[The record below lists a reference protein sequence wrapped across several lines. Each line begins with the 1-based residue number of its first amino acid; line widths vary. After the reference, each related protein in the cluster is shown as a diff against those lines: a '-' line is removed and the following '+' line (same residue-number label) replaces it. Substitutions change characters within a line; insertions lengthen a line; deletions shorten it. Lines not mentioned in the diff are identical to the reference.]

1 MDFFLWFWL
10 LDRRFLCDFRPALK
24 NFSFLFLL
32 PIIFYL
38 LIICFNLYCLF
49 PFRKLMETSYLIV
62 GFETIFKMISVVC
75 LSLLITSLYNLSK
88 KQPKNQKNIFV
99 LIFEKI
105 KNDKEENF
113 VYYEDYWMNRTIL
126 LSVNGIMVLLN
137 SIINIGW
144 SIFYVLHRNMF
155 LDLYDWVE
163 KFILFGAYLN
173 IVFCFPVFFVL
184 VSAMIIKVS
193 FVLSAMIC
201 PSCVLSLSGLCC
213 KRNKGFIRTID
224 FSDIQVLEPEYV

>member
-49 PFRKLMETSYLIV
+49 PFRKLMEISYLIV

-75 LSLLITSLYNLSK
+75 LALLITGLYNLSK

-126 LSVNGIMVLLN
+126 LSVNGIMVLLT

-155 LDLYDWVE
+155 LDLYDWIE
-163 KFILFGAYLN
+163 QFILFGAYLN
-173 IVFCFPVFFVL
+173 ILFCFPVLFVL
-184 VSAMIIKVS
+184 ISAMIIKVS
-193 FVLSAMIC
+193 FVLTAMIC

-213 KRNKGFIRTID
+213 KRNKGFTRTID
-224 FSDIQVLEPEYV
+224 FNDIKVLEQKYV

>member
-49 PFRKLMETSYLIV
+49 PFRKLMEISYLIV

-75 LSLLITSLYNLSK
+75 LALLITGLYNLSK

-126 LSVNGIMVLLN
+126 LSINGIIVLLT
-137 SIINIGW
+137 SMINIGY

-173 IVFCFPVFFVL
+173 IVFCFPVLFVL

-193 FVLSAMIC
+193 FVLTAMIC

-213 KRNKGFIRTID
+213 KRNKGFTRTID

>member
-1 MDFFLWFWL
+1 
-10 LDRRFLCDFRPALK
+10 
-24 NFSFLFLL
+24 
-32 PIIFYL
+32 
-38 LIICFNLYCLF
+38 
-49 PFRKLMETSYLIV
+49 MEISYLIV

-75 LSLLITSLYNLSK
+75 LALLITSLYNLSK
-88 KQPKNQKNIFV
+88 KQPKNQKNIFF

-126 LSVNGIMVLLN
+126 LSVNGIMVLLT

-173 IVFCFPVFFVL
+173 IVFCFPVLFVL
-184 VSAMIIKVS
+184 ISAMIIKVS
-193 FVLSAMIC
+193 FVLCAMIIFVVC
-201 PSCVLSLSGLCC
+201 G
-213 KRNKGFIRTID
+213 K
-224 FSDIQVLEPEYV
+224 

>member
-75 LSLLITSLYNLSK
+75 LALLITSLYNLSK

-126 LSVNGIMVLLN
+126 LSVNGIMVLLT
-137 SIINIGW
+137 SIINLGW
-144 SIFYVLHRNMF
+144 SVFYVLHRNMF
-155 LDLYDWVE
+155 LDLYDRVE

-173 IVFCFPVFFVL
+173 IVFCFPVLFVL

-201 PSCVLSLSGLCC
+201 PSCVLSLSETC
-213 KRNKGFIRTID
+213 
-224 FSDIQVLEPEYV
+224 